1 MSKTVFHIL
10 DAISQDVED
19 GQETETTREIIPRH
33 SGDLTDEDD
42 EVKPARG
49 SRRGAGGA
57 AAQPDAR
64 SDPSKMRMNIYL
76 FGTTAEGKAVRAC
89 VEGFRPF
96 FFVRLPAAT
105 EKAKADFKAR
115 IADALY
121 TQKRWLR
128 KVVKLRFE
136 MRKVLYGYTGD
147 KRYCFA
153 RISVPS
159 LTAFRALKRVFVDP
173 ETSKPIFELYAGEDA
188 LEVYEANLDP
198 MLRFFHLR
206 NIKPCGWV
214 ETDAEIDEG
223 VIQVDWEEIGPCEKP
238 PMAAAPF
245 LMAAWD
251 IECYSENGE
260 FPLAKK
266 GYDRLAKQIFA
277 AATTP
282 LDAAMMILGAAETP
296 EDPPAGIDGLR
307 HRDGAKKL
315 DHAKLR
321 TVVHSEVFQQTV
333 EEVLAKKEGLAVAAR
348 DERVTRLRGL
358 LAGTLKTVL
367 PLAGDPAIQI
377 GVVLVRAGSPHEKHI
392 FVLDTS
398 DEVPGATVHAYRTEK
413 EMIIGWAEAME
424 AWNPDILMGYNT
436 FGFDERYLWDRATE
450 LRITEHPSIQAM
462 SRLVDMDK
470 KMTLEEKF
478 LSSSAL
484 GDNTMWIWSTFGRL
498 QIDLFHYVKR
508 SFSLPAYKLDY
519 VCQHFMSGK
528 LAGVDTE
535 ASAADAGGTWTLK
548 TKTTGDVIAGRYVV
562 LLDETGDTVVDKLRI
577 VGVEAGKGLVVEA
590 PQGDDAADLAA
601 ASADAVKWAMV
612 KDDVSPQDIFTL
624 HKGGGAAGRAKVAAY
639 CVQDCDLTV
648 ELYKKLDVF
657 NNAMAMANA
666 CSVPVSYIFTRGQ
679 GIKIESLIFK
689 ECYERE
695 QCVVVLPT
703 QPRPP
708 MGAGGKPV
716 AVDGEE
722 AVAEESYEGAIVLT
736 PNPGFY
742 SESPVGVA
750 DFASLYPSTIISE
763 NISHDTLVWA
773 KDYDMT
779 GRFMGFSYGSEEGE
793 VLGTGGKAVA
803 WTDIDFDI
811 WGVKEGDTRKNPEK
825 EKKGLRVCRYAQFE
839 GSAKGTLP
847 DIVQKLLAA
856 RKAKR
861 KEAEKESDPFK
872 KALLDAEQLA
882 YKLTANSLYGQLG
895 SSTFK
900 IRLQHLA
907 ASVTAY
913 GRKQIMFAKAAIER
927 FYGPAA
933 GRKDCTAEAAQVV
946 YGDSVTGD
954 TPLYLKRGDTN
965 VPELCRIDEL
975 ASTLGSWGA
984 WHETKEAIEI
994 PDGSLTIWTERG
1006 WTKVRRLIRHRL
1018 APGKRMF
1025 RILTHTGVV
1034 DCTEDHSLVA
1044 ADGTE
1049 CKPTDMKIGTT
1060 LMHNFAVADEF
1071 GNGVG
1076 DYPSAKEA
1084 WAMGF
1089 FLADGSAD
1097 VYDCPSGMKATWAVN
1112 KADTTLLKE
1121 VAACLPFETKILDT
1135 LKSSGVYKL
1144 VPVGAIKEQA
1154 VRYREL
1160 FYNGAREK
1168 RVPPCILN
1176 APLEI
1181 VEKFMAGF
1189 YAGDGDKANGFGYKR
1204 WDKKGKEVGTGLYIL
1219 GRRMGYNVS
1228 LNDRA
1233 DKRDIFRMTLTDKA
1247 QRKNPI
1253 AIKKIR
1259 ELDTEGLEYVY
1270 DLETENHHFAVGPGA
1285 LVVHNTDSLF
1295 VCFNPKN
1302 PETGE
1307 RLQGRDAILATMRLT
1322 EEAGKMVTTCLKPP
1336 HDFEYDKTMFPF
1348 IIFSKKRYVGNL
1360 YEESPDSYYQN
1371 GMGIATKRRDY
1382 AGIVKVIYG
1391 GAIRILLT
1399 QKDPVAAA
1407 EFVRGKLMDLAE
1419 GRASM
1424 NQLTM
1429 SKSLR
1434 SEYKAATPPA
1444 HKILAQR
1451 IAARDPGNAP
1461 ASGDRISFLYV
1472 LPPVGQQASKNQG
1485 DRIETPAWIKEKKL
1499 EVDAKFYMEHQLMNP
1514 ISQLFSLVVEQL
1526 PGCKAPGGRS
1536 WAVADAADRE
1546 YAAVEYLFRDALN
1559 TCDRAAQR
1567 RLVAKMFG
1575 GAATTAPPPIRAGR
1589 RGGAGAAAAA
1599 GAPTTPTVTKQVQA
1613 SITSLFAQKM
1623 LIKAAEK
1630 AAVATPRPRPTTPES
1645 SSASS
1650 VGEAKPA
1657 TPAPA
1662 KKPRKATGKKAAG
1675 AAAAAAGKTLEV

>member
-19 GQETETTREIIPRH
+19 GQETETTREVIPRN

-49 SRRGAGGA
+49 ARRGA
-57 AAQPDAR
+57 AAQSDAR

-147 KRYCFA
+147 QRYCFA

-159 LTAFRALKRVFVDP
+159 LTAFRALKRVFLDP

-206 NIKPCGWV
+206 DIKPCGWV
-214 ETDAEIDEG
+214 ETDAEVDEG
-223 VIQVDWEEIGPCEKP
+223 IIQVDWEEIGPCANP

-266 GYDRLAKQIFA
+266 GYDRLAKQLYA
-277 AATTP
+277 TATTS

-296 EDPPAGIDGLR
+296 EDPPAGVDGLR
-307 HRDGAKKL
+307 HRDGTSKL
-315 DHAKLR
+315 NLAKLR

-333 EEVLAKKEGLAVAAR
+333 EEVLAKKDGLAVAAR
-348 DERVTRLRGL
+348 DERIGRLRGL

-377 GVVLVRAGSPHEKHI
+377 GVVLVRAGSDHQKHI

-398 DEVPGATVHAYRTEK
+398 DDVPGATVHAYRTER
-413 EMIIGWAEAME
+413 EMILGWAEAME

-436 FGFDERYLWDRATE
+436 FGFDERYLWDRAVE

-498 QIDLFHYVKR
+498 QVDLFHYVKR

-528 LAGVDTE
+528 LSGVDTE
-535 ASAADAGGTWTLK
+535 SSTAGEAGTWTLK

-577 VGVEAGKGLVVEA
+577 VGVDAGKGLVVEA
-590 PQGDDAADLAA
+590 PRGDDAADLAA

-624 HKGGGAAGRAKVAAY
+624 HKGGGSAGRAKVAAY

-703 QPRPP
+703 QPRSP
-708 MGAGGKPV
+708 MGAGGKPA
-716 AVDGEE
+716 AVEGEE
-722 AVAEESYEGAIVLT
+722 AAAEESYEGAIVLT
-736 PNPGFY
+736 PKPGFY

-779 GRFMGFSYGSEEGE
+779 GRFTGFSYGSEEGE
-793 VLGTGGKAVA
+793 GLVAGGKAVA
-803 WTDIDFDI
+803 WTDRGDQPRSGQAVAWTDIEFDI

-825 EKKGLRVCRYAQFE
+825 EKKGLRVCRYAQFD
-839 GSAKGTLP
+839 GSAKGSLP

-895 SSTFK
+895 SPTFK

-933 GRKDCTAEAAQVV
+933 GRKDCSAMTV
-946 YGDSVTGD
+946 YGD
-954 TPLYLKRGDTN
+954 
-965 VPELCRIDEL
+965 
-975 ASTLGSWGA
+975 
-984 WHETKEAIEI
+984 
-994 PDGSLTIWTERG
+994 
-1006 WTKVRRLIRHRL
+1006 
-1018 APGKRMF
+1018 
-1025 RILTHTGVV
+1025 
-1034 DCTEDHSLVA
+1034 
-1044 ADGTE
+1044 
-1049 CKPTDMKIGTT
+1049 
-1060 LMHNFAVADEF
+1060 
-1071 GNGVG
+1071 
-1076 DYPSAKEA
+1076 
-1084 WAMGF
+1084 
-1089 FLADGSAD
+1089 
-1097 VYDCPSGMKATWAVN
+1097 
-1112 KADTTLLKE
+1112 
-1121 VAACLPFETKILDT
+1121 
-1135 LKSSGVYKL
+1135 
-1144 VPVGAIKEQA
+1144 
-1154 VRYREL
+1154 
-1160 FYNGAREK
+1160 
-1168 RVPPCILN
+1168 
-1176 APLEI
+1176 
-1181 VEKFMAGF
+1181 
-1189 YAGDGDKANGFGYKR
+1189 
-1204 WDKKGKEVGTGLYIL
+1204 
-1219 GRRMGYNVS
+1219 
-1228 LNDRA
+1228 
-1233 DKRDIFRMTLTDKA
+1233 
-1247 QRKNPI
+1247 
-1253 AIKKIR
+1253 
-1259 ELDTEGLEYVY
+1259 
-1270 DLETENHHFAVGPGA
+1270 
-1285 LVVHNTDSLF
+1285 TDSLF
-1295 VCFNPKN
+1295 VMFNVMN
-1302 PETGE
+1302 PDTGE
-1307 RLQGRDAILATMRLT
+1307 KLAGREALVATMRLT
-1322 EEAGKMVTTCLKPP
+1322 EEAGKMVTTCLKSP

-1360 YEESPDSYYQN
+1360 YEDSPDSYYQN

-1407 EFVRGKLMDLAE
+1407 EFVRGKLQDLAE
-1419 GRASM
+1419 GRASI

-1485 DRIETPAWIKEKKL
+1485 DRIETPTWIKDKKL
-1499 EVDAKFYMEHQLMNP
+1499 EIDAKFYMEHQLMNP

-1546 YAAVEYLFRDALN
+1546 YAATEYLFRDALN
-1559 TCDRAAQR
+1559 ICDRAAGR

-1575 GAATTAPPPIRAGR
+1575 GAATTAPPPIRVGR
-1589 RGGAGAAAAA
+1589 GVRGDGAAPA
-1599 GAPTTPTVTKQVQA
+1599 TPTVTKQVQA

-1623 LIKAAEK
+1623 LIKGMEK
-1630 AAVATPRPRPTTPES
+1630 EQAKSRPTTPES
-1645 SSASS
+1645 SASS
-1650 VGEAKPA
+1650 VGEPKPA
-1657 TPAPA
+1657 TPVA
-1662 KKPRKATGKKAAG
+1662 KKPRKATGKKAAT
-1675 AAAAAAGKTLEV
+1675 AAVTAGKTVEV